1 MLASKVSPVPEGLS
15 APAPRVLV
23 VDDEPLLRL
32 MSADHLSDAGFDV
45 LEASNAEEALRLLEE
60 MDDIS
65 VVFTDVDMPGRLDG
79 FELAERIEARWPR
92 IGVLVT
98 SGGRLPEE
106 MRPAGGRRFVAKP
119 YRPAEV
125 VRLIDGFLSRRH

>member
-1 MLASKVSPVPEGLS
+1 MPAGLS
-15 APAPRVLV
+15 APPPRVLV

-45 LEASNAEEALRLLEE
+45 LEASNAEEALQLLEAT
-60 MDDIS
+60 DDIS
-65 VVFTDVDMPGRLDG
+65 FVFTDVDMPGRLDG
-79 FELAERIEARWPR
+79 FQLAERIEARWPQ

-98 SGGRLPEE
+98 SGGRRPDE
-106 MRPAGGRRFVAKP
+106 MRPIRRFVAKP

-125 VRLIDGFLSRRH
+125 LALIGGFLASRH